1 MTLFNKKLGAVLK
14 NIRNERHLSQQEIA
28 DRLGVSRSCYT
39 HYETG
44 DRGMDINVL
53 FKLCDIYNVD
63 VNEIL
68 KDVRKYVYK
77 K

>member
-14 NIRNERHLSQQEIA
+14 NIRNERNLSQQEIA
-28 DRLGVSRSCYT
+28 DRLGVSRSCYA
-39 HYETG
+39 HYEAG
-44 DRGMDINVL
+44 NRGMDINVL